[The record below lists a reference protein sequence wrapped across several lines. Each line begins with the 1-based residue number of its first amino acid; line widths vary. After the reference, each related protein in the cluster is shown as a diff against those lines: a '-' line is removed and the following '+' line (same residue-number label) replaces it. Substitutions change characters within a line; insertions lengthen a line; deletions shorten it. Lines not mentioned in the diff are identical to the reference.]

1 MAQRIRTLSVIIALG
16 LALNLVGCAQTGT
29 TQTGTQ
35 VSPYQ
40 QNQKMIWSTD
50 PQGSGQ
56 STDWDQYM
64 DSQGGG
70 R

>member
-1 MAQRIRTLSVIIALG
+1 MAQKTRTLSVIIALG

-35 VSPYQ
+35 VRPYQ

-56 STDWDQYM
+56 SNDWDQYM

>member
-1 MAQRIRTLSVIIALG
+1 MASKVWSLSCLVII
-16 LALNLVGCAQTGT
+16 LALILAGCAQTGT

-35 VSPYQ
+35 VGPYQ